1 MIVKKTKQLGNFKRG
16 INLYIPRRRSSSA
29 PSGIVVATANAIVLS
44 GITGAYSDLNGTYIK
59 SGDPTNVTAGGVEG
73 EATGAVFFNSAYTG
87 GNKNGA
93 AIWYGPILF
102 GSGNGWQITWYDDNR
117 FPLGSIVSADT
128 TTVPISGYSNVAGY
142 TGTITL
148 ALSSGIVA
156 ATAGNLVITFAYTI
170 NKSYTKYG
178 VVPNAAWI
186 YGEGDYA
193 WALEWNPDGDNKW
206 RLRNDYYEADP
217 VVRAKSPAATS
228 AIIPT
233 DGWVYTEGSGPT
245 VTITAA

>member
-1 MIVKKTKQLGNFKRG
+1 MIVKKTNQLGNFKRG
-16 INLYIPRRRSSSA
+16 INLYVPRRRSSGA
-29 PSGIVVATANAIVLS
+29 P
-44 GITGAYSDLNGTYIK
+44 
-59 SGDPTNVTAGGVEG
+59 
-73 EATGAVFFNSAYTG
+73 
-87 GNKNGA
+87 
-93 AIWYGPILF
+93 
-102 GSGNGWQITWYDDNR
+102 
-117 FPLGSIVSADT
+117 
-128 TTVPISGYSNVAGY
+128 
-142 TGTITL
+142 
-148 ALSSGIVA
+148 SGIVA
-156 ATAGNLVITFAYTI
+156 ATAGNLVITFADTI

-193 WALEWNPDGDNKW
+193 WALEWNLDGDNKW